1 MGISLKKIDNDRLNN
16 AKSASF
22 DEIDKVLA
30 VNEKISTE
38 EQREAEHGNR
48 IMLFKVLPVVLII
61 AIIVYSVLEIL
72 YGDKSRLANA
82 VYIFIGY
89 IGGLFTNKISKPKDW

>member
-1 MGISLKKIDNDRLNN
+1 
-16 AKSASF
+16 
-22 DEIDKVLA
+22 
-30 VNEKISTE
+30 
-38 EQREAEHGNR
+38 
-48 IMLFKVLPVVLII
+48 MLFKVLPVVLII

>member
-1 MGISLKKIDNDRLNN
+1 LGISLKKIDNDRLNN
-16 AKSASF
+16 AKLASF
-22 DEIDKVLA
+22 DEIDKVLEI
-30 VNEKISTE
+30 NEKIRIE

-61 AIIVYSVLEIL
+61 AIILYSVLEIL
-72 YGDKSRLANA
+72 YGDKSRLVDA

-89 IGGLFTNKISKPKDW
+89 IGGLFTNKISKPKDR

>member
-30 VNEKISTE
+30 VNEKIRTE
-38 EQREAEHGNR
+38 EQRETEHGNR